1 MSGYGHIVAFLQ
13 LIMVLNTT
21 VSAAEYDTLTW
32 QAIHDDNYTIYY
44 TRSDKDKVERLQ
56 YYLNSGFKNVSDF
69 FQQPFIEKFAV
80 YIFPDRNELNKQWQ
94 KDWNDPGFQSQCW
107 MIASGVAHR
116 LDILSPNAWTREAC
130 DHNGNDSIEIRQ
142 VIWHELVH
150 VYHGQYNP
158 NHTFTYIENLDWL
171 VEGIATYVSGQL
183 DQKRLQRIKYA
194 IENNKTPSSL
204 NDFWKGQDKY
214 GLSGSMA
221 AFIDKQL
228 GRNKLFRLLQLT
240 KKQEVL
246 KSLDMTEEELISNW
260 KRSL

>member
-1 MSGYGHIVAFLQ
+1 
-13 LIMVLNTT
+13 
-21 VSAAEYDTLTW
+21 
-32 QAIHDDNYTIYY
+32 
-44 TRSDKDKVERLQ
+44 
-56 YYLNSGFKNVSDF
+56 
-69 FQQPFIEKFAV
+69 
-80 YIFPDRNELNKQWQ
+80 
-94 KDWNDPGFQSQCW
+94 

-171 VEGIATYVSGQL
+171 VEGIATYISGQL
-183 DQKRLQRIKYA
+183 DQKRLQRIKNA

-228 GRNKLFRLLQLT
+228 GRNNLFRLLQLT

-260 KRSL
+260 KKSL